1 MTGFF
6 IVLGVVV
13 FSVALRSF
21 NHRLLRKLGALG
33 ILAATFLAFYLP
45 TGNVLAGVGGLLI
58 WFMLPWVELLTRVRH
73 VRLPVRRQLE
83 KQPPPGHSRFPA
95 LTELT
100 DEVEEAGFEYVAD
113 TGWDWDGMNQFYR
126 LFQHEEEKAEAAI
139 SLTEQEGVGWVSLS
153 ITSRLEDGRTIRTTD
168 IPFSSPMKISPDVLT
183 RQKPLSDSFD
193 DLLETHRSWLGE
205 LGAKDQVLE
214 VAEPETLMESIEK
227 ETGQQIRH
235 NLDAGLIEPGETEET
250 VRYSWRGLFYLYF
263 QLVKDMV
270 RMC

>member
-1 MTGFF
+1 MTELL

-13 FSVALRSF
+13 FSCALRSF
-21 NHRLLRKLGALG
+21 NHRMLCKLGALA
-33 ILAATFLAFYLP
+33 ILAATFLAVYLP
-45 TGNVLAGVGGLLI
+45 TDSVLAGVCGLML

-73 VRLPVRRQLE
+73 LRLPVRRSLE
-83 KQPPPGHSRFPA
+83 QQPPPGHSRFPA

-100 DEVEEAGFEYVAD
+100 DEVEDAGFEYVAD

-126 LFQHEEEKAEAAI
+126 LFQHEGEKAEAAI
-139 SLTEQEGVGWVSLS
+139 SLTEQDGVGWVSLS
-153 ITSRLEDGRTIRTTD
+153 VTSRLEDGRTIRTTD
-168 IPFSSPMKISPDVLT
+168 IPFSSPMKIAPDVLT
-183 RQKPLSDSFD
+183 RQKPHSESFE
-193 DLLETHRSWLGE
+193 DLLESHRDWLRALKVE
-205 LGAKDQVLE
+205 DLVVKEKTEALVSL
-214 VAEPETLMESIEK
+214 IEK

-235 NLDAGLIEPGETEET
+235 NLDAGLIEPGETAET

>member
-1 MTGFF
+1 MTELL

-21 NHRLLRKLGALG
+21 NHRMLRKIGALG
-33 ILAATFLAFYLP
+33 VLAASFLAFYLP
-45 TGNVLAGVGGLLI
+45 TDSVLAGVGGLMI

-83 KQPPPGHSRFPA
+83 QQPPPGYSRFPA

-100 DEVEEAGFEYVAD
+100 DEVEEAGFEYIAD
-113 TGWDWDGMNQFYR
+113 TGWEWDGMNQFYR

-139 SLTEQEGVGWVSLS
+139 SLMEQDGVGWVSLS
-153 ITSRLEDGRTIRTTD
+153 VTSRLSDGRTIRTTD
-168 IPFSSPMKISPDVLT
+168 VPFSSPMKISPDVLT
-183 RQKPLSDSFD
+183 CQKPLSESFD
-193 DLLETHRSWLGE
+193 DLVGSHRDWLKE
-205 LGAKDQVLE
+205 LGVTDLLVE
-214 VAEPETLMESIEK
+214 TVEPESLTVLIGK

-235 NLDAGLIEPGETEET
+235 NLDAGLIEPGETAET

-270 RMC
+270 RMF